1 MKDLKEDLH
10 CVLVKHHPMFLYE
23 QYLKEAGVRININK
37 IEEIQLPFEFDVVF
51 SEIVDVVSVLFDD
64 LNPAVMLESDE
75 NLRVFIIKI

>member
-1 MKDLKEDLH
+1 
-10 CVLVKHHPMFLYE
+10 MFLYE

-75 NLRVFIIKI
+75 NLRFFIIKI